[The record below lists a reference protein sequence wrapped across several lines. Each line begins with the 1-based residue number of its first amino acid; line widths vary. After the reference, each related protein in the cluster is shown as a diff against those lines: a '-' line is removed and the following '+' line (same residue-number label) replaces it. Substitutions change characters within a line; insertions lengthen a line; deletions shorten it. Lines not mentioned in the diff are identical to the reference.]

1 MGVTVERSKHFC
13 GFILPLELHR
23 NWRCSNESVV
33 VRYMIQ
39 STTTAALTTTATF
52 PYMYFHPAQFL
63 TTSNPGYTHRHLL
76 NIPTA
81 WLNQSNPTENVA
93 GMYGTSGI
101 PSITLTVKF
110 HHQVNNW
117 PPVTSH
123 DTISNTNASPQY
135 TQTGIGAGTA
145 LVSAMLAFPQSNK
158 CGADVVPQDGILDN
172 VQTLPPSVVQK
183 IWLAK
188 PTPKPFLASEKWH
201 RSTWVKF
208 PDGNCNNYKWRT
220 IVRTTVRMMK
230 SPPENK
236 LCHGWAWCLP
246 SSTI

>member
-1 MGVTVERSKHFC
+1 
-13 GFILPLELHR
+13 
-23 NWRCSNESVV
+23 
-33 VRYMIQ
+33 
-39 STTTAALTTTATF
+39 
-52 PYMYFHPAQFL
+52 
-63 TTSNPGYTHRHLL
+63 
-76 NIPTA
+76 
-81 WLNQSNPTENVA
+81 
-93 GMYGTSGI
+93 MYGTSGI

-183 IWLAK
+183 I
-188 PTPKPFLASEKWH
+188 
-201 RSTWVKF
+201 
-208 PDGNCNNYKWRT
+208 
-220 IVRTTVRMMK
+220 
-230 SPPENK
+230 
-236 LCHGWAWCLP
+236 
-246 SSTI
+246 